1 MKKKTKLK
9 DRTSAKI
16 KQLRGVKAEKVT
28 EDQLKRVQES
38 VNGINRAQLEIGSM
52 EVQKHELMHR
62 VAGLRESLGMYQIN
76 GLIIGGRAFA
86 EFSQHPAGGP
96 ERWSVLVK
104 GPAEPKPGK
113 KNLMME

>member
-62 VAGLRESLGMYQIN
+62 VAGLRESLGMLQKEFEKDYGTYDVDIQTGKIN
-76 GLIIGGRAFA
+76 YPNENG
-86 EFSQHPAGGP
+86 E
-96 ERWSVLVK
+96 VN
-104 GPAEPKPGK
+104 K
-113 KNLMME
+113 KD

>member
-52 EVQKHELMHR
+52 EVQKHQLTHH
-62 VAGLRESLGMYQIN
+62 VNTLREDLGVLQVEFEKEYGTYDVNIKDGTIN
-76 GLIIGGRAFA
+76 Y
-86 EFSQHPAGGP
+86 P
-96 ERWSVLVK
+96 EN
-104 GPAEPKPGK
+104 GEADK
-113 KNLMME
+113 KD